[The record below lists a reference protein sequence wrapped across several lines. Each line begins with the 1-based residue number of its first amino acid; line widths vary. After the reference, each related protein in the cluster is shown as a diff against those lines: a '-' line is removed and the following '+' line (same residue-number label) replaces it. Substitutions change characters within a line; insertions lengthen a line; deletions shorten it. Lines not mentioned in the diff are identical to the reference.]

1 MVTMSSEYSIYLYRE
16 KVDLRKG
23 ISGLSGIVRSE
34 MKMNPNTA
42 NSIYVFSGSNLRI
55 KKLRYCQQRA
65 GAGRTS
71 GASLNE
77 MRAEGKMVTMM
88 VRERIDKEYQ
98 QNKGR
103 RSACLVHIR
112 RVFVDAIIENEPEAM
127 WFVDAF
133 GRMFA
138 IEHYCA
144 TRGLIGEA
152 RLVERLKP
160 RNTADI
166 MKRIE
171 ERLETFRKSEFAGCG
186 QMLKKALKYAIG
198 E

>member
-1 MVTMSSEYSIYLYRE
+1 MVTMSSESSIYLYRE

-42 NSIYVFSGSNLRI
+42 KSIYVFSGSNLRI

-65 GAGRTS
+65 GTGRTS

-88 VRERIDKEYQ
+88 LLERIDKEYQ

-112 RVFVDAIIENEPEAM
+112 RVFVDAY
-127 WFVDAF
+127 

-144 TRGLIGEA
+144 TRGLTGEA

>member
-16 KVDLRKG
+16 KGDLRKG

-42 NSIYVFSGSNLRI
+42 KSIYVFSGSNLRI

-88 VRERIDKEYQ
+88 VQ
-98 QNKGR
+98 SLQ
-103 RSACLVHIR
+103 A
-112 RVFVDAIIENEPEAM
+112 
-127 WFVDAF
+127 
-133 GRMFA
+133 
-138 IEHYCA
+138 
-144 TRGLIGEA
+144 
-152 RLVERLKP
+152 KP
-160 RNTADI
+160 
-166 MKRIE
+166 
-171 ERLETFRKSEFAGCG
+171 G
-186 QMLKKALKYAIG
+186 
-198 E
+198 